1 MPPRKVRTDAKASDA
16 DAQFT
21 SDEEC
26 REPSPVLM
34 SGDTLTS
41 FLTAFANTQAEANRQ
56 LVQSLMASHVAG
68 GFPATPSPSPS
79 STSKSGNMSKCTA
92 RFDGQSRDPEAVE
105 AFIDS
110 VEMYKECAS
119 VNDDLA
125 LRGLPMLL
133 IGEAAVWWRGIRNE
147 VSSWSEAVQRLR
159 SMYGTPCPAYK
170 LYRKIFANEQNEE
183 LADSFIVCIR
193 GMIAKL
199 PYVLPEEA
207 KIDIIYGL
215 LHKLSNIESL
225 IEKARSI
232 EESIAENSS
241 ASTSSQS
248 APTRTTTPPARPAPA
263 GLGTPRAASVGRGN
277 GATYRPPSTTGAQQS
292 CSRSQV
298 QPSRN
303 VSNEVISVVN
313 NNTASEIVAIH
324 VICAQR
330 KSLETRIV
338 IISLVLFV
346 MVVEKKV
353 MSVLI
358 VLLVKI
364 IIFQARV
371 AMLLVQT
378 VQMNHNRNTIGSA
391 LIDTAARRSIAGSTL
406 YSLLLRLGAKFKS
419 QTMSVKLA
427 DGSTRTNV
435 VLLTCVDVNCMSLC
449 IPIEFVV
456 FPDASNNETLLGI
469 DFITKSK
476 LVLNFSS
483 MTWYTADRPQ
493 VIHPLLTESSRDTVV
508 ECASLNLLREDEGT
522 LLTEE
527 ELGRPFPGQK
537 GESVTRRLCKHR
549 TR

>member
-21 SDEEC
+21 SASDEEC

-56 LVQSLMASHVAG
+56 LVQFLMASHVAG
-68 GFPATPSPSPS
+68 GFLATPSPSS
-79 STSKSGNMSKCTA
+79 ASTSKSGNMSKCTA

-147 VSSWSEAVQRLR
+147 VSSWSEAVQILR

-207 KIDIIYGL
+207 KIDMIYGL
-215 LHKLSNIESL
+215 LHKRIRKRLPRDTVSNIESL

-263 GLGTPRAASVGRGN
+263 GLGTPRAASFGRGN
-277 GATYRPPSTTGAQQS
+277 GTTYRPPSTTGAQQS

-298 QPSRN
+298 QPTRN

-313 NNTASEIVAIH
+313 NNTASE
-324 VICAQR
+324 
-330 KSLETRIV
+330 
-338 IISLVLFV
+338 
-346 MVVEKKV
+346 
-353 MSVLI
+353 
-358 VLLVKI
+358 
-364 IIFQARV
+364 
-371 AMLLVQT
+371 
-378 VQMNHNRNTIGSA
+378 
-391 LIDTAARRSIAGSTL
+391 
-406 YSLLLRLGAKFKS
+406 
-419 QTMSVKLA
+419 
-427 DGSTRTNV
+427 
-435 VLLTCVDVNCMSLC
+435 
-449 IPIEFVV
+449 
-456 FPDASNNETLLGI
+456 
-469 DFITKSK
+469 SK
-476 LVLNFSS
+476 LFCVYCKSTGGL
-483 MTWYTADRPQ
+483 AKDR
-493 VIHPLLTESSRDTVV
+493 
-508 ECASLNLLREDEGT
+508 
-522 LLTEE
+522 
-527 ELGRPFPGQK
+527 
-537 GESVTRRLCKHR
+537 
-549 TR
+549 